1 MKKQTAALF
10 LIIIFGISSCRGVSQ
25 TTQTPLPE
33 QSPAVLVP
41 TAAEQKSAAF
51 SYNGLTFDE
60 FGVVQVKADS
70 PTHLEFNQRIPE
82 EIFQKNQT
90 LRENT
95 RKERM
100 DQANQTLAPFGY
112 RINLNTSSDM
122 MDLYQKDALL
132 IGGISWIFP
141 ASANQSDTDFALV
154 VEEEQGKTWL
164 VSKNSQQDWDNS
176 LHGYT
181 SPVFVGDELTGVEME
196 GFEKIS
202 IRKGKNIVYSLDV
215 SPNRVDNPLKKFAV
229 WNGQWVLEV
238 DGQLIIDGVSLNHSN
253 GVDQIFN
260 WQILKGKP
268 FYFYQKGSQV
278 GTHYGD
284 QDLPVYYDEVIHYQC
299 CEPAAFN
306 PNGNSSIVWFYARK
320 DGVWNYVEVY

>member
-1 MKKQTAALF
+1 M
-10 LIIIFGISSCRGVSQ
+10 VE
-25 TTQTPLPE
+25 TPNPQITSE
-33 QSPAVLVP
+33 VP
-41 TAAEQKSAAF
+41 TQAVIPTASEQKMVVFTS
-51 SYNGLTFDE
+51 NGLTFEE
-60 FGVVQVKADS
+60 FGVINTKMDS

-82 EIFQKNQT
+82 EVLKKNQT

-95 RKERM
+95 RNERM

-132 IGGISWIFP
+132 VGRISWIFP
-141 ASANQSDTDFALV
+141 ASANQSGTDFALV

-164 VSKNSQQDWDNS
+164 VSKNMQQDWDNS

-181 SPVFVGDELTGVEME
+181 SPVFVGDELTSVEME

-202 IRKGKNIVYSLDV
+202 VRQGKNIVYSLNV

-229 WNGQWVLEV
+229 WNRQWVLEV
-238 DGQLIIDGVSLNHSN
+238 GEQLIINGASVNKSS
-253 GVDQIFN
+253 GVDRIFN

-268 FYFYQKGSQV
+268 FYFYQRGSRV
-278 GTHYGD
+278 GIHYGD

-306 PNGNSSIVWFYARK
+306 PEGNASIIWFYARK
-320 DGVWNYVEVY
+320 DGIWNYVEVY